1 MNKLLRIIIII
12 LVGFALS
19 SLLIYRLRL
28 GDGPAPRNN
37 RLALQSEVMTV
48 EGQVGAVDEDAK
60 TMTLV
65 DGDQEVIF
73 SFDERTAIVE
83 QGHAVQPKAIPRGA
97 SAAVKYSQRGGKN
110 WARKIEVLAVTP
122 SATPAESY

>member
-1 MNKLLRIIIII
+1 MNKLLRIITVI

-28 GDGPAPRNN
+28 GDGPTPRNN
-37 RLALQSEVMTV
+37 RQVMQSEVKTV
-48 EGQVGAVDEDAK
+48 EGQIGAVDEDAK

-65 DGDQEVIF
+65 DGDQEVTF

-97 SAAVKYSQRGGKN
+97 AAAVKYSQRGGKN
-110 WARKIEVLAVTP
+110 WARKIEVLAAAP
-122 SATPAESY
+122 SAVPSEY

>member
-1 MNKLLRIIIII
+1 MNKLLRIITVI

-28 GDGPAPRNN
+28 GDGPTPRNN
-37 RLALQSEVMTV
+37 RQVMQSEVKTV
-48 EGQVGAVDEDAK
+48 EGQIGIVDEDAK

-65 DGDQEVIF
+65 DGDQEVTF

-97 SAAVKYSQRGGKN
+97 AAAVKYSQRGGKN
-110 WARKIEVLAVTP
+110 WARKIEVLAAAP
-122 SATPAESY
+122 SAVPSEY

>member
-1 MNKLLRIIIII
+1 MNKLLRIIIVI

-28 GDGPAPRNN
+28 GDGPAPRPN
-37 RLALQSEVMTV
+37 RPALQSEVMTV
-48 EGQVGAVDEDAK
+48 EGQIGVVDEDAK

-83 QGHAVQPKAIPRGA
+83 QGRAVQPAAIQRGA
-97 SAAVKYSQRGGKN
+97 AAAVKYSQRGGKN
-110 WARKIEVLAVTP
+110 WARKIEVLA
-122 SATPAESY
+122 APAESY

>member
-1 MNKLLRIIIII
+1 MNKLLRIITVI

-28 GDGPAPRNN
+28 GDGPTPRNN
-37 RLALQSEVMTV
+37 RQVMQSEVKTV
-48 EGQVGAVDEDAK
+48 EGQIGAVDEDAK

-65 DGDQEVIF
+65 DGDQEVTF

-97 SAAVKYSQRGGKN
+97 AAAVKYSQRGGKN
-110 WARKIEVLAVTP
+110 WARKIELL
-122 SATPAESY
+122 SAPASDPY

>member
-1 MNKLLRIIIII
+1 MNKLLRNITII

-28 GDGPAPRNN
+28 GDGPTPRDN
-37 RLALQSEVMTV
+37 RPVMQSEVKTV
-48 EGQVGAVDEDAK
+48 EGQIGTVDEDAK

-97 SAAVKYSQRGGKN
+97 AAAVKYSQRGGKN
-110 WARKIEVLAVTP
+110 WARKIEVLAAAP
-122 SATPAESY
+122 SAAPSEY

>member
-1 MNKLLRIIIII
+1 MNKLLRIITII

-28 GDGPAPRNN
+28 GDGPTPRNN
-37 RLALQSEVMTV
+37 RQVMQSEVKTV
-48 EGQVGAVDEDAK
+48 EGQIGAVDEDAK

-65 DGDQEVIF
+65 DGDQEVTF

-83 QGHAVQPKAIPRGA
+83 QGRAVQPKAIPRGA
-97 SAAVKYSQRGGKN
+97 AAAVKYSQRGGKN
-110 WARKIEVLAVTP
+110 WARKIEVLAAAP
-122 SATPAESY
+122 STVPSEY

>member
-1 MNKLLRIIIII
+1 MNKLLRIITII

-28 GDGPAPRNN
+28 GDGPTPRHN
-37 RLALQSEVMTV
+37 RQVIQAEVKTV
-48 EGQVGAVDEDAK
+48 EGQVGVVDEDAK

-65 DGDQEVIF
+65 DGDQEVTF

-83 QGHAVQPKAIPRGA
+83 QGRAVQPKAIPRGA
-97 SAAVKYSQRGGKN
+97 AAAVKYSQRGGKN
-110 WARKIEVLAVTP
+110 WARKIEVLAAAP
-122 SATPAESY
+122 SGAPSE